1 MSEESIRQRLVGG
14 ESCRFVCLTPCRNE
28 GWVVGNHL
36 NAASAWADAIVVGDQ
51 MSDDDTR
58 EIVRAHAPKTLLVDN
73 TAKGYDEGERHRV
86 VFEAA
91 RRLYPDEKKVL
102 LAIDADEMLS
112 ANWRKSPE
120 WEQIKALPPG
130 SGIYAEW
137 VNINPDL
144 QTWFP
149 LGGHFIIGIVDDG
162 KLAHSPGQFHVPRLV
177 QDPEKPKFYLKDIKL
192 LHLQYVDEERTESKR
207 RAYHVQEWLV
217 SPTQPILLF
226 RRLNPLR
233 RIRRRDIQPLES
245 DWTEGFI
252 QDGVDWRR
260 FRKDGVYR
268 WDGIVARAIAAK
280 GARYFRRLDIW
291 DTDWNAIAS
300 AHGLEF
306 RPPKDPRNFMDKAI
320 HRFLRKTQPDMGSWL
335 VRFVQWPLRLRGW

>member
-1 MSEESIRQRLVGG
+1 MTNTP
-14 ESCRFVCLTPCRNE
+14 RFICLTPCRNE
-28 GWVVGNHL
+28 GWVIGNHL
-36 NAASAWADAIVVGDQ
+36 KAASAWADAIVVGDQ

-58 EIVRAHAPKTLLVDN
+58 DIVKGHGPQALLVDN
-73 TAKGYDEGERHRV
+73 KADGYDEGERHRV

-91 RRLYPDEKKVL
+91 RNLYPGEKKVL

-112 ANWRKSPE
+112 ANWRESPE
-120 WEQIKALPPG
+120 WRQIKALPPG

-149 LGGHFIIGIVDDG
+149 LGGHFIIGVVDDD
-162 KLAHSPGQFHVPRLV
+162 KLSHSPGQFHVPRLV
-177 QDPEKPKFYLKDIKL
+177 QDPAKPKLYLKDIKL
-192 LHLQYVDEERTESKR
+192 LHFQYVDADRNESKR

-217 SPTQPILLF
+217 NPSRPIRLF

-233 RIRRRDIQPLES
+233 CIRPAEIQALKAG
-245 DWTEGFI
+245 WTEGFA

-268 WDGIVARAIAAK
+268 WDAIVADAIAAK
-280 GARYFRRLDIW
+280 GARHFRRLDIW
-291 DTDWNAIAS
+291 DADWRAIAA
-300 AHGLEF
+300 AHKLEF
-306 RPPKDPRNFMDKAI
+306 TRSNDPRSLFDKSI
-320 HRFLRKTQPDMGSWL
+320 HSFLRKTQPDMEHRR
-335 VRFVQWPLRLRGW
+335 VRMVQWVLRLAGW